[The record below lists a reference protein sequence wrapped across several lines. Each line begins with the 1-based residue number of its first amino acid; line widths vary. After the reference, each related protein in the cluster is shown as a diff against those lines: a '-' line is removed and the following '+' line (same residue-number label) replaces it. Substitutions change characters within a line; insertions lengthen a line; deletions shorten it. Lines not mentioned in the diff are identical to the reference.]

1 MAHIDLLHVDAA
13 RQEVIGFLESRE
25 VVRYPVSTAAA
36 GLGCETGSAQTPI
49 GEHRIR
55 AKIGARCPV
64 GAVLVGRRWTGE
76 QIGPDLLEQYPGRD
90 WMLSRAL
97 WLQGLD
103 RTVNRGGSVD
113 SLRRYI
119 YLHGTHDEDLIG
131 QAVSHGCVRMRN
143 REIVELFDLVDV
155 GCRVFIS

>member
-1 MAHIDLLHVDAA
+1 MK
-13 RQEVIGFLESRE
+13 
-25 VVRYPVSTAAA
+25 T
-36 GLGCETGSAQTPI
+36 
-49 GEHRIR
+49 
-55 AKIGARCPV
+55 
-64 GAVLVGRRWTGE
+64 RRVAS
-76 QIGPDLLEQYPGRD
+76 Q
-90 WMLSRAL
+90 SRAL